1 MAQLAGCAHVQRTG
15 RGAFLSRRPR
25 VPPCSISRAQCTSYR
40 TTTCFSGS
48 LVAMQ
53 KWRLF
58 VLQTSPIRAGHGRE
72 DAFVFLLI
80 SASTSLFS
88 TAHGHGSGNK
98 RAVCS
103 SDLPCTLI
111 LFLERESFFPAFHSI
126 TVTSLSWE
134 APTVKEKKDA
144 MSSGIISPLEWH
156 DVARA
161 TPFNRHRRHP
171 FLILR
176 QCY

>member
-134 APTVKEKKDA
+134 APTVSAMYIVLRDHDSHTYLCFLGEGKERCDEF
-144 MSSGIISPLEWH
+144 GHNIPLG
-156 DVARA
+156 VA
-161 TPFNRHRRHP
+161 
-171 FLILR
+171 
-176 QCY
+176 